1 MTTPHF
7 SESFDVAKATEAVQR
22 AAAAV
27 DDALMTDGDAF
38 RARLDLHAANEALQQ
53 AKARQQQADQ
63 EAAAQARR
71 AEQQAI
77 ADQAT
82 RTQAAFEQALGV
94 IEPVVGVEFDALVLP
109 PAVAAAAADLARAQ
123 AALTAAQ
130 PALTAVNAARAAV
143 SNRIAPKVARL
154 AEIAARRSDGDER
167 DGDAAEV
174 SLLEQD
180 LAHLNAK
187 LAPLQGPVTEALA
200 VISQRREAI
209 GQRERALKEAQRKA
223 ELDAMVVNVRAIE
236 AGFCEAIRALRLA
249 AEARGSNNFAST
261 FLPSKKLRDLA
272 NGMRI

>member
-1 MTTPHF
+1 MA
-7 SESFDVAKATEAVQR
+7 EATEAVQR
-22 AAAAV
+22 AGDAV
-27 DDALMTDGDAF
+27 DQALMIDGDAF
-38 RARLDLHAANEALQQ
+38 KARLDLRAANEALQQ

-77 ADQAT
+77 ADQASS
-82 RTQAAFEQALGV
+82 TQAAFEQAVGV
-94 IEPVVGVEFDALVLP
+94 IKPADGVEFDAPVLP

-123 AALTAAQ
+123 VALTAAQ
-130 PALTAVNAARAAV
+130 PALVAANAARAAV
-143 SNRIAPKVARL
+143 ADRIAPKVARL
-154 AEIAARRSDGDER
+154 AEIAARRADGDER

-180 LAHLNAK
+180 LARLNAK

-200 VISQRREAI
+200 VVSQRREAI
-209 GQRERALKEAQRKA
+209 GQRERSLKAAQGKA

-236 AGFCEAIRALRLA
+236 TGLCESVRALRLA

-261 FLPSKKLRDLA
+261 FLPSKTLRDLA